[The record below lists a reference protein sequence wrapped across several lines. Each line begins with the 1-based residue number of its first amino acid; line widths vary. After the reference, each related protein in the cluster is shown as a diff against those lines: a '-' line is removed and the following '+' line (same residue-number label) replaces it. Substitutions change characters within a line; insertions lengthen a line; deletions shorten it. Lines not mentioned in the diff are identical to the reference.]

1 LRENQNVPPRLLLLL
16 ATAASLF
23 AADWTEY
30 RSGPYRVVSNA
41 GDKAARE
48 RLNEMEQVRQALGA
62 MLGKQEMQSV
72 WPVTLILFDNAKQY
86 GPNAVPKPFVDGGSA
101 ILSAWSA
108 DTPLPLDWKHE
119 LARNLIEDNAGRMPE
134 SIETALGDLCSTLQV
149 TGTRITL
156 GAPLPQGMLT
166 GDRLRAWSRMQYLA
180 TNVELAARL
189 RIYLNNLQQGGDEP
203 LALKNAYN
211 LTVEEVD
218 QRVAEYAKA
227 AKFETTSLPGR
238 AINPS
243 RDFVEKPVSASAI
256 TALLAELKAAGSG
269 NITYDPDSPRGLV
282 AKNTKP
288 SLELA
293 ATANPRWAEPHVK
306 LAALETNPLAK
317 VKELKTAA
325 ALEPRSVAIW
335 QALAG
340 AQTAANQQTDAA
352 RSWASAMRAAP
363 NDAERERLR
372 KIQREAE
379 ERRIEFEI
387 AEKRRAASE
396 RAQELEN
403 LKQQAAAEIHAA
415 EEAANK
421 AQGGLKS
428 DAKPVEWWND
438 PKGEPVE
445 GKLTRVDCLKGPL
458 KLTVEKSA
466 GAQTVVL
473 IPDPNKL
480 TVRGAGEASFA
491 CGLQRPARSIKLE
504 HDAKPDAKMGTAGN
518 VLVVEFP

>member
-1 LRENQNVPPRLLLLL
+1 MLRRFALLYL
-16 ATAASLF
+16 TASALF

-30 RSGPYRVVSNA
+30 RSGPFRVVSNA

-48 RLNEMEQVRQALGA
+48 RLNEMEQFRQALGA

-72 WPVTLILFDNAKQY
+72 WPITLILFDNTKQY
-86 GPNAVPKPFVDGGSA
+86 GPNAVPKPFVEGGSA

-108 DTPLPLDWKHE
+108 DTPQPLDWKHE

-134 SIETALGDLCSTLQV
+134 SIEIALGDLCSTLQIS
-149 TGTRITL
+149 GTRITL
-156 GAPLPQGMLT
+156 GAPLPQGSLD
-166 GDRLRAWSRMQYLA
+166 GDRLRAWTRIQYLA
-180 TNVELAARL
+180 TNAELAGRL

-211 LTVEEVD
+211 LPAEEVD
-218 QRVAEYAKA
+218 RRVAEYMKA
-227 AKFETTSLPGR
+227 GMFETISLPGR

-243 RDFVEKPVSASAI
+243 RDFVEKPVSASTM

-282 AKNTKP
+282 AKNTKA

-293 ATANPRWAEPHVK
+293 ATANPKWAEPHVK
-306 LAALETNPLAK
+306 LAPLETNPLAK

-335 QALAG
+335 QALAD
-340 AQTAANQQTDAA
+340 AQTAANLQSDAA

-363 NDAERERLR
+363 NDVERERLR
-372 KIQREAE
+372 KIQRDAE
-379 ERRIEFEI
+379 ERRIEFELS
-387 AEKRRAASE
+387 EKRRAATE
-396 RAQELEN
+396 RAQELEK

-421 AQGGLKS
+421 AQGGFKS
-428 DAKPVEWWND
+428 DTKPIEWWND

-445 GKLTRVDCLKGPL
+445 GSLTRVDCLNGPL
-458 KLTVEKSA
+458 KLTVEKSG
-466 GAQTVVL
+466 GARAVLL
-473 IPDPNKL
+473 IPDPSKL
-480 TVRGAGEASFA
+480 TVRGSGEASFA
-491 CGLQRPARSIKLE
+491 CGLQRPARAIRLE
-504 HDAKPDAKMGTAGN
+504 HDAKPDLKNGTAGN